1 MWRNRKQTSENRIDS
16 PLINVVAVADLREQA
31 LIIQKITD
39 TIYASAELGDTVK
52 TIDSC
57 KIAEN
62 RLLEPTLQHRRIC
75 NHIVTNMLRYSVR
88 SMRASSPAISQNSII
103 FLAFC
108 KSSLD
113 SLMFT
118 MTHTIK

>member
-75 NHIVTNMLRYSVR
+75 NHIVTNILRCSVR
-88 SMRASSPAISQNSII
+88 SMSASSSAISQNS
-103 FLAFC
+103 
-108 KSSLD
+108 KY
-113 SLMFT
+113 
-118 MTHTIK
+118 